1 MPQPSP
7 DLPPNLLCYEELLD
21 QALPAAVS
29 FSWPQLD
36 ETRPAGLCYTSGT
49 TGNPKGVR
57 YTHRSNFLHALIV
70 SQPVSGGDSCWGTR
84 SSEAGSDGQG

>member
-1 MPQPSP
+1 MPAASS

-21 QALPAAVS
+21 AALPGVQG
-29 FSWPQLD
+29 FCWRQLD
-36 ETRPAGLCYTSGT
+36 ENSPAGLCYTSGT

-70 SQPVSGGDSCWGTR
+70 SQPVS
-84 SSEAGSDGQG
+84 